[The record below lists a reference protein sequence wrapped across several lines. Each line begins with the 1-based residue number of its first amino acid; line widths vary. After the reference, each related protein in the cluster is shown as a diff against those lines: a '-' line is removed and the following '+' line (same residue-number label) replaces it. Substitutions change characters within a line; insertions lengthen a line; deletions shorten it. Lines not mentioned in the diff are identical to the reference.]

1 MYHIYF
7 IYFSIDGHLDCFH
20 VLAIVNSVATNTGEH
35 AAAAAA
41 KSRQSCPTLCDPIDG
56 SPPGSRPWD
65 SPGKSTG
72 VVCHCLL
79 HIKLEST
86 VNLHILIISLFL
98 FYHISNCGK
107 LHSLRA
113 GTICGVPLT
122 SWFLKI
128 FIKMICT

>member
-79 HIKLEST
+79 QLGSIYPLKLELSLDKCPE
-86 VNLHILIISLFL
+86 VKLLDCMEALFL
-98 FYHISNCGK
+98 VF
-107 LHSLRA
+107 
-113 GTICGVPLT
+113 
-122 SWFLKI
+122 
-128 FIKMICT
+128 